1 MSARRLM
8 CMLLATLL
16 IAGSPWLGAIAAD
29 EQDARRVMVG
39 INLFP
44 AVLAAD
50 QDIGDKRNGNEPL
63 LLLLVHRDEAVLVE
77 QLAAVL
83 RDKGA
88 VRGIPFKV
96 KSVAVS
102 QLPDY
107 AKAKVAGV
115 FVAQRMGDDLG
126 AVLDFSRRQKLLS
139 FSPFAGDVERGVA
152 AGLVVSDRVLPY
164 VNTGAVD
171 AAGVRIKPF
180 FLKIAERYE
189 QR

>member
-1 MSARRLM
+1 MSPRRLL
-8 CMLLATLL
+8 CMMLATLL

-50 QDIGDKRNGNEPL
+50 QDIGDKRSGDDPL
-63 LLLLVHRDEAVLVE
+63 LLLLVHRDDVAMVE

-96 KSVAVS
+96 RPVALG
-102 QLPDY
+102 QLAGY
-107 AKAKVAGV
+107 ANAKVARL
-115 FVAQRMGDDLG
+115 FVAQRMGEDLEQI
-126 AVLDFSRRQKLLS
+126 VDFSRRHKLLS

-164 VNTGAVD
+164 VNTRAVD

-189 QR
+189 PR